1 VSGLVT
7 VDGTI
12 APGTNSV
19 GTLTTGGEIWD
30 ANGSMT
36 FSLNNATNSAGWS
49 LLNITGGLDVTAS
62 SAKPFTIKLVSLT
75 SSNTP
80 GPISGFNPAT
90 SNTWTMATAASGFT
104 NFEAFDFVVDTS
116 AFANPVAGVFHVAT
130 NGNSLVLNYVVTPRP
145 LGFSGIQRLANGTF
159 SLSLTGAVGTG
170 FTVHASTN
178 LDLTPLSAWTVLGTG
193 TIGAGLTTF
202 DDLACTNFLDRFYI
216 ISTP

>member
-1 VSGLVT
+1 
-7 VDGTI
+7 
-12 APGTNSV
+12 
-19 GTLTTGGEIWD
+19 
-30 ANGSMT
+30 MT

-145 LGFSGIQRLANGTF
+145 LGFSCIQRLANGTF

-170 FTVHASTN
+170 FTVHASMN